1 MYMSF
6 EDEKQ
11 KLKFTDNATLKIIL
25 ISFSPFFCEI
35 FDIQT
40 KFSVFK
46 YIIYEL
52 FFMMINKIFVQVCMK

>member
-11 KLKFTDNATLKIIL
+11 KLKFTDNAALKIIL
-25 ISFSPFFCEI
+25 ISFSPFFGEI